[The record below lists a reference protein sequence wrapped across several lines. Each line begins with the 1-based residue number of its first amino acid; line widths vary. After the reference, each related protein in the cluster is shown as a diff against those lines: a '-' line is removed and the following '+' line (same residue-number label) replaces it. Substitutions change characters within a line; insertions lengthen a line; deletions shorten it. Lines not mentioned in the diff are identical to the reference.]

1 MAGGLHYSPRLRP
14 VAAGWNRGSHDR
26 SSDPECNPPLWS
38 DDLPGLH
45 DPLKASVPVLPVD
58 AASSRVLPSGKLAP
72 GRLARVLNLLPASD
86 PTLLVGPGQG
96 EDAAVL
102 AWPDCSSEL
111 LVATCDPITFTTDD
125 IGLYA
130 LTVGLNDLAVCGAE
144 PRWFLPVVL
153 LPAGQATVPETEH
166 MFQQLGEACT
176 AAGISVVGG
185 HTEVTDAVRRTV
197 ISGTMIGTVDRRHL
211 VATAGAQPGDVLLL
225 AGWCPVEAV
234 SILARTMHG
243 PLLAQGWTTA
253 ELNDVSQCLYEPG
266 ISIREPALAAARSGL
281 ATAMHDPT
289 EGGVATAMRELAA
302 ASNTGL
308 EVDLDRIPVP
318 AFAARICRD
327 CGLDPLGCIA
337 SGSLLCTC
345 RPGDADTLQD
355 AWRDLGWPSVQ
366 VGRVTTPEA
375 GLAAQHRGRLVP
387 LPQFAADELTR
398 LPPA

>member
-1 MAGGLHYSPRLRP
+1 M
-14 VAAGWNRGSHDR
+14 
-26 SSDPECNPPLWS
+26 
-38 DDLPGLH
+38 
-45 DPLKASVPVLPVD
+45 D
-58 AASSRVLPSGKLAP
+58 AASSRVLPPGKLAP
-72 GRLARVLNLLPASD
+72 ERLARVLNLLPASD
-86 PTLLVGPGQG
+86 PALLVGPGQG

-102 AWPDCSSEL
+102 AWPGSGSEL
-111 LVATCDPITFTTDD
+111 LVATSDPITFTTDD

-144 PRWFLPVVL
+144 PRWFLPTVL

-166 MFQQLGEACT
+166 MFRQLGKACT

-185 HTEVTDAVRRTV
+185 HTEITDAVRRTV
-197 ISGTMIGTVDRRHL
+197 ISGTMLGTVDRKHL
-211 VATAGAQPGDVLLL
+211 VTTADAQPGDVLLL

-243 PLLAQGWTTA
+243 PLLAQGWTPA
-253 ELNDVSQCLYEPG
+253 ELDDASQCLYEPG

-281 ATAMHDPT
+281 ATAMH
-289 EGGVATAMRELAA
+289 ELAA

-308 EVDLDRIPVP
+308 EVDLDRIPIP
-318 AFAARICRD
+318 TFAARICRD

-345 RPGDADTLQD
+345 RPGDADALKD

-366 VGRVTTPEA
+366 VGRVTSPEA
-375 GLAAQHRGRLVP
+375 GLVARHRGRPVP

-398 LPPA
+398 LPAA

>member
-1 MAGGLHYSPRLRP
+1 M
-14 VAAGWNRGSHDR
+14 N
-26 SSDPECNPPLWS
+26 
-38 DDLPGLH
+38 
-45 DPLKASVPVLPVD
+45 
-58 AASSRVLPSGKLAP
+58 AASSRVLPPGKLAP
-72 GRLARVLNLLPASD
+72 ERLARVLNLLPASD

-102 AWPDCSSEL
+102 AWPDSGSEL
-111 LVATCDPITFTTDD
+111 LVATSDPITFTSDD

-166 MFQQLGEACT
+166 LFQQLGEACT
-176 AAGISVVGG
+176 VAGISVVGG
-185 HTEVTDAVRRTV
+185 HTEVTDAVRHTV
-197 ISGTMIGTVDRRHL
+197 ISGTMLGTVDRRHL

-243 PLLAQGWTTA
+243 PLLAQGWTMA
-253 ELNDVSQCLYEPG
+253 ELNDAAQCLYEPG

-289 EGGVATAMRELAA
+289 EGGVATAIRELAA

-318 AFAARICRD
+318 AFATRICRD
-327 CGLDPLGCIA
+327 CGLDPLGSIA

-345 RPGDADTLQD
+345 RPGDADALKD

-366 VGRVTTPEA
+366 VGRVTSPEA
-375 GLAAQHRGRLVP
+375 GLAARHRGRPVP

-398 LPPA
+398 LPTS